1 LGRAIER
8 FDLRDLDDEF
18 VARWRGE
25 GTDRTGVRD
34 LAEHANVTILDAAL
48 EREGVR
54 PLGDDVEH
62 LYEQLTDDG
71 VGSGS
76 RTAVRNRLTTEGVA
90 IEEVESRFVSHQTVH
105 SHLRECLGVERA
117 SEERTPAERRADER
131 DRIRTLQGRTE
142 AVTVD
147 ALERL
152 DRNGDLNAPAFDVL
166 VDIAVLC
173 RECGRRSEL
182 ADILDAGGCQC
193 RTED

>member
-142 AVTVD
+142 AVTSSMLAVASV
-147 ALERL
+147 ALRTDETFWGFPVRGP
-152 DRNGDLNAPAFDVL
+152 DRNVL
-166 VDIAVLC
+166 TNKVD
-173 RECGRRSEL
+173 ST
-182 ADILDAGGCQC
+182 AGML
-193 RTED
+193 